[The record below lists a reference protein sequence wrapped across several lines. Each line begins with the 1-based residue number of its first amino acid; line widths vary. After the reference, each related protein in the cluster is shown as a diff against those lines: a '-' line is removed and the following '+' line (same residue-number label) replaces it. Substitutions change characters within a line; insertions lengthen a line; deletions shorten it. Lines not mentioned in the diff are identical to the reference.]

1 MDQMNRL
8 TDKVAIITGAGAG
21 IGRGCAEA
29 FAREGA
35 RVVVANR
42 SVETGE
48 EVAQRIVAGGGNAIF
63 VEVDVG
69 VPEQVESLV
78 HRTVDHYGRLDILI
92 SNAGIGGRS
101 YGDGPVDR
109 CTIEAWDT
117 IMGINLR
124 GTFLACKYAIPEL
137 LKTGSGAIVTMSSV
151 LGLVGTQGLFDTH
164 AYTTSKA
171 GIIGLTRSIAAHYA
185 RQGLRANVIAPGL
198 VDTKMANR
206 TRSDE
211 ALLDQ
216 VAFWQPLGPIGE
228 VRDVADAAV
237 YLASDEA
244 KFITGI
250 VLPVDGGWTAQ

>member
-1 MDQMNRL
+1 MNRL
-8 TDKVAIITGAGAG
+8 AHKVAIITGAGAG

-42 SVETGE
+42 SAAAGE
-48 EVAQRIVAGGGNAIF
+48 EVAHGIVASGGDAIF

-69 VPEQVESLV
+69 APEQVEALV
-78 HRTVDHYGRLDILI
+78 RRTVDHYGRLDILI
-92 SNAGIGGRS
+92 SNAGIGGRA
-101 YGDGPVDR
+101 YGDGPIDR
-109 CTIEAWDT
+109 CTIEAWDA
-117 IMGINLR
+117 IMQVNLR
-124 GTFLACKYAIPEL
+124 GTFLACKYAIPPL
-137 LKTGSGAIVTMSSV
+137 LQSGSGSIVTMASV

-164 AYTTSKA
+164 AYSTSKA

-206 TRSDE
+206 TKSDD
-211 ALLDQ
+211 ALLEQ

>member
-1 MDQMNRL
+1 MKRL
-8 TDKVAIITGAGAG
+8 ADNVAIITGAGAG
-21 IGRGCAEA
+21 IGRGCAAA
-29 FAREGA
+29 FVREGA

-42 SVETGE
+42 GVAAGE
-48 EVAQRIVAGGGNAIF
+48 EVAHEIITAGGDAIF
-63 VEVDVG
+63 VAVDVS
-69 VPEQVESLV
+69 VPEQVEAMV
-78 HRTVDHYGRLDILI
+78 RTTIDHYGRLDILV

-109 CTIEAWDT
+109 CSIEAWDT
-117 IMGINLR
+117 IMQVNLR
-124 GTFLACKYAIPEL
+124 GTFLTCKYAIPPL
-137 LKTGSGAIVTMSSV
+137 LQSGGGSIVTMSSV
-151 LGLVGTQGLFDTH
+151 LGLVSTQGLFDTH

-171 GIIGLTRSIAAHYA
+171 GIIGLTRTIAAHYA

-206 TRSDE
+206 TKADA

-228 VRDVADAAV
+228 VRDVAEAAV

-250 VLPVDGGWTAQ
+250 VLPVDGGWTVQ